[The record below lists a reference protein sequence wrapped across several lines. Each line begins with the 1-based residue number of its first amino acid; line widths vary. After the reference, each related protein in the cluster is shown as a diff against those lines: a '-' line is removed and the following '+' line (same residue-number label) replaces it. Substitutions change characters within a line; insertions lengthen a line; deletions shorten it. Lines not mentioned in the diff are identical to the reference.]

1 MSSGLCALFH
11 KIYKKMTQYIFING
25 IIKDKMRDTV
35 ELAVDRGQEPT
46 EVWFG
51 QYLISVHFNS
61 MLLGYDAD
69 VYKSDSEGNLHFV
82 ATMGGKTQGIALE
95 QAKKIALEKS

>member
-1 MSSGLCALFH
+1 
-11 KIYKKMTQYIFING
+11 MTHYILING

-51 QYLISVHFNS
+51 HYLISVRFNS
-61 MLLGYDAD
+61 MLLGFDAD
-69 VYKSDSEGNLHFV
+69 IYRSDNSGQLHFV
-82 ATMGGKTQGIALE
+82 TTIGGKTQGIAL
-95 QAKKIALEKS
+95 QRAKDIVVDRV

>member
-1 MSSGLCALFH
+1 
-11 KIYKKMTQYIFING
+11 MTQYILING

-51 QYLISVHFNS
+51 KYLISVRFNS
-61 MLLGYDAD
+61 MLLGFDAD
-69 VYKSDSEGNLHFV
+69 IYKSDNSGQLHFV
-82 ATMGGKTQGIALE
+82 TTMGGKTHGIAL
-95 QAKKIALEKS
+95 QRAKDIVLDRV

>member
-1 MSSGLCALFH
+1 
-11 KIYKKMTQYIFING
+11 MTHYILING

-51 QYLISVHFNS
+51 HYLISVRFNS
-61 MLLGYDAD
+61 MLLGFDAD
-69 VYKSDSEGNLHFV
+69 IYRSDNSGQLHFV
-82 ATMGGKTQGIALE
+82 TTMGGKTQGIAL
-95 QAKKIALEKS
+95 QRAKDIVVDRV